1 MVGGWVAHV
10 ILVSALGPNPS
21 FFLFWGTFIQLGGLL
36 GQGPGLGL
44 GPGLDNNSL
53 WTIFGFYPSLR
64 VGVVGGQWL
73 SYCNSILVGELT
85 LRANGVPASGSTD
98 QSQLS
103 MRVTVMG
110 GWERPLDTIY
120 RQSSLMPRSQLI
132 DNSLE
137 NPTLSLLSQAHSMVR
152 FFVSTIHV
160 YCQWTNL

>member
-1 MVGGWVAHV
+1 M
-10 ILVSALGPNPS
+10 
-21 FFLFWGTFIQLGGLL
+21 
-36 GQGPGLGL
+36 
-44 GPGLDNNSL
+44 
-53 WTIFGFYPSLR
+53 
-64 VGVVGGQWL
+64 

-137 NPTLSLLSQAHSMVR
+137 NPTLSLLSQAHSMV
-152 FFVSTIHV
+152 VILSTCTVREQICKDIMV
-160 YCQWTNL
+160 CTLTIE